1 MVSKRKKS
9 LFVFSFVIHHVFS
22 PSAFGADPSPL
33 LKGLQS
39 DAEGT
44 PVLPGEYWSTFRTV
58 LAICSVKKTI
68 FAKRTDKHVT
78 FPFEARPIYECR
90 QLTRRAGFR

>member
-1 MVSKRKKS
+1 MAGALGAVS
-9 LFVFSFVIHHVFS
+9 
-22 PSAFGADPSPL
+22 SPL
-33 LKGLQS
+33 RKVLQS
-39 DAEGT
+39 DAKST

-78 FPFEARPIYECR
+78 FPLEARPIYECR